1 MNASLPVSAVG
12 FLSTPPMNTFTL
24 YPSNIK
30 GKRYTVYVPTAG
42 SRSQRQSLPSLVKV
56 DFGSSEHE
64 NYTIHKDSERK
75 RLYRIR
81 HHKDNIDNPYHA
93 GFWAY
98 HVLWN
103 KPSLQESMN
112 EAVSLAKRFLRV
124 QALQP

>member
-1 MNASLPVSAVG
+1 MNAQAL
-12 FLSTPPMNTFTL
+12 TL

-42 SRSQRQSLPSLVKV
+42 SLPKGALKGNKNIKV
-56 DFGSSEHE
+56 DFGSSEHD
-64 NYTIHKDSERK
+64 NYTIHKDPERK

-81 HHKDNIDNPYHA
+81 HHKDNLDNPYHA

-103 KPSLQESMN
+103 KTSLDESMKD
-112 EAVSLAKRFLRV
+112 AVALAKRFLRV

>member
-1 MNASLPVSAVG
+1 MNASLSVSAVG
-12 FLSTPPMNTFTL
+12 GRTPPMNPFTL

-30 GKRYTVYVPTAG
+30 DKRYTVYVPKGNKTI
-42 SRSQRQSLPSLVKV
+42 KV

>member
-1 MNASLPVSAVG
+1 MNP
-12 FLSTPPMNTFTL
+12 FTL

-42 SRSQRQSLPSLVKV
+42 SFPKGALKPNKNIKV
-56 DFGSSEHE
+56 DFGSSDHE

-103 KPSLQESMN
+103 KTSLEDSMN

-124 QALQP
+124 KALQP

>member
-1 MNASLPVSAVG
+1 MNAQAKLGLGTEFHSVTNAFV
-12 FLSTPPMNTFTL
+12 L

-30 GKRYTVYVPTAG
+30 GKRYTLYVPKG
-42 SRSQRQSLPSLVKV
+42 NKNIKI

-64 NYTIHKDSERK
+64 NYTMHKDSERK

-124 QALQP
+124 KALQP

>member
-1 MNASLPVSAVG
+1 MIPY
-12 FLSTPPMNTFTL
+12 TL

-30 GKRYTVYVPTAG
+30 GKRYTVYVPTEG
-42 SRSQRQSLPSLVKV
+42 LRSALKGNKNIKV

-64 NYTIHKDSERK
+64 NYTIHKDPERK

-81 HHKDNIDNPYHA
+81 HHKDHLDNPYHA

-103 KPSLQESMN
+103 KPSIQESMR
-112 EAVSLAKRFLRV
+112 EAVSLSNKFIRR
-124 QALQP
+124 